1 MRIGIP
7 IFCSLAVT
15 VCVHAQSSVDPASYA
30 NSPFMQRIDSP
41 TKKAIAAINEY
52 AEGKPGKKKGKP
64 DPSLANSMGGK
75 TFEGGGGLDVKKK
88 SSMENSFLY
97 DEKVTEEKYRGSRKF
112 LGIKNPWFGKKVYDA
127 KEASLWSKS
136 VVPNANREFGT
147 ETVETPAAYQA
158 DKAMVT
164 GPEVVR
170 TRPFLGQGGAQGSMN
185 KITESMKKEM
195 TVEEVRELL
204 NKNR

>member
-1 MRIGIP
+1 MRIGLIL
-7 IFCSLAVT
+7 FCSLAVT
-15 VCVHAQSSVDPASYA
+15 VCGHAQFHHYPESEAVQRWDSS
-30 NSPFMQRIDSP
+30 
-41 TKKAIAAINEY
+41 TKKAMAAINEY

-64 DPSLANSMGGK
+64 DPSLANPLGSK

-88 SSMENSFLY
+88 SSMENAFLY
-97 DEKVTEEKYRGSRKF
+97 DQEITEEKYRGTRKF
-112 LGIKNPWFGKKVYDA
+112 LGINNPWFGKKVYEA

-136 VVPNANREFGT
+136 VVPNANREFST
-147 ETVETPAAYQA
+147 ESVETPSAYQA
-158 DKAMVT
+158 DKAMIT

-195 TVEEVRELL
+195 SIEEVRELL